1 MSTESQNP
9 SVNPNVHFQQCE
21 PSSSWP
27 VHKADQAVTRVR
39 YAGRR
44 HHTAIASTQ
53 AVYYFMYSCLQHQCI
68 TVTFSANVL
77 STNNK
82 DSVQL

>member
-21 PSSSWP
+21 PPSSWP

-53 AVYYFMYSCLQHQCI
+53 AVYYFMSPTSMYNSGLQCKCAVHQ
-68 TVTFSANVL
+68 
-77 STNNK
+77 
-82 DSVQL
+82 